1 MGRLRRK
8 RTHHGIRDNY
18 RKQRT
23 RAYTRDLDQIADDL
37 KPENVDKKKNQEID
51 TDLPGLGQH
60 YCVECARHF
69 ISETHL
75 TEHLKSKLHKRR
87 LKKLEDEPYT
97 QEEADRAAGI
107 GKPDNGKKGG
117 RVLTSQDVTME
128 E

>member
-23 RAYTRDLDQIADDL
+23 RAYTRDLDQIHNDL
-37 KPENVDKKKNQEID
+37 KPENIDKMKHQEID
-51 TDLPGLGQH
+51 TDLPGFGQH

-69 ISETHL
+69 MSDTHYQ
-75 TEHLKSKLHKRR
+75 EHLKSKLHKRR
-87 LKKLEDEPYT
+87 VKKLEDEPYT

-107 GKPDNGKKGG
+107 SAPDNGKRGG
-117 RVLTSQDVTME
+117 RRVIEDDVVME
-128 E
+128 D